1 MLAYARAV
9 LSARPKASSLKGKRP
24 RLFLGT
30 YLQFVPKSE
39 QGLRG
44 PQLNVAGD
52 GGSIPLLGCSNTRS
66 LRFKGANSLTVGAVE
81 RGIVQKIVPRFAVL
95 TINRT
100 SRGVQRETRAKT
112 ARL

>member
-1 MLAYARAV
+1 M
-9 LSARPKASSLKGKRP
+9 
-24 RLFLGT
+24 
-30 YLQFVPKSE
+30 PKSE
-39 QGLRG
+39 QGLRAW

-81 RGIVQKIVPRFAVL
+81 RGIVQKIVPRFAVP

-100 SRGVQRETRAKT
+100 SRGVQRETRAIDRT
-112 ARL
+112 FVR